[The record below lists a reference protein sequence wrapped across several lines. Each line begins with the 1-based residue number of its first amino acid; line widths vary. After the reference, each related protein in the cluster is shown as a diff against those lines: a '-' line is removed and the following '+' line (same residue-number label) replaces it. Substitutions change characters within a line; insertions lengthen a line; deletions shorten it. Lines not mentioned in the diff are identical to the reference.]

1 MHKYINIFGLIIL
14 IFTNHN
20 INAADLYDIYKR
32 ALIHNNEFAIVK
44 NDHKVSEEKYNQ
56 TFSSIFPD
64 INLTATSNKTEIHRY
79 EGAGSTND
87 FSSDTYAVNIKQPI
101 FRLAFFD
108 ERKKS
113 MDNVKKSNININEK
127 LDTIIIDSVRLYF
140 NVINAS
146 NLIEEAE
153 LKRELASK
161 IYQSS
166 LKLFERGMITDKILR
181 ENKNNLDLN
190 NLDYEITLNNLET
203 TKHEI
208 LIFAGRELYE
218 IHDLNP
224 NAEIE
229 LEMYDLNNILK
240 IAVSES
246 NAIKSAEFDVSMNKN
261 DLKAKK
267 SQHYPTIDLVASY
280 DYNDT
285 SSGTRF
291 GANKRESSTIGLSL
305 NFPIYQG
312 GFQTSKVRESRIN
325 LSSAK
330 LTLDHLKRQIKRDV
344 NDIFNQHSTM
354 RKKMSILKDNYN
366 SSYAN
371 LQSAKKGYANG
382 IYTDVALLRSEIEYI
397 ESKNNYTRSVFDYLL
412 ADLQLK
418 KYSST
423 LSEQDLLKV
432 NSMLV
437 W

>member
-20 INAADLYDIYKR
+20 ISAADLYDIYKR
-32 ALIHNNEFAIVK
+32 ALIHNNDFAIVK

-79 EGAGSTND
+79 EGAGTTND
-87 FSSDTYAVNIKQPI
+87 FSSETYTVNIKQPI

-113 MDNVKKSNININEK
+113 MDNIKKSSINIDEK
-127 LDTIIIDSVRLYF
+127 LDNIIIDSVRLYF
-140 NVINAS
+140 NVINAK
-146 NLIEEAE
+146 NLIEEAKLE
-153 LKRELASK
+153 RELTSK
-161 IYQSS
+161 IYNSS
-166 LKLFERGMITDKILR
+166 LKLYERGMITDKVLK
-181 ENKNNLDLN
+181 ENKNNFDLN
-190 NLDYEITLNNLET
+190 NLEYEITLNNLQT
-203 TKHEI
+203 AKYEI
-208 LIFAGRELYE
+208 LVFAGRELHE

-224 NAEIE
+224 NAAIE
-229 LEMYDLNNILK
+229 LEMYDLDNILK

-246 NAIKSAEFDVSMNKN
+246 NAIKSAEFDVSMNRN
-261 DLKAKK
+261 DLKSNK
-267 SQHYPTIDLVASY
+267 SQYYPTLDLVASY

-291 GANKRESSTIGLSL
+291 GANKRESSTIGISL

-312 GFQTSKVRESRIN
+312 GFQNSKVRESRIN

-330 LTLDHLKRQIKRDV
+330 LMLDHLKREIKRDV
-344 NDIFNQHSTM
+344 NDKFNQHSTM
-354 RKKMSILKDNYN
+354 KKKMGILKDNYN

-382 IYTDVALLRSEIEYI
+382 VYTDVALLKSEAEYI
-397 ESKNNYTRSVFDYLL
+397 KSKNNYTRSVFDYLL

-423 LSEQDLLKV
+423 LSEQDLLKI
-432 NSMLV
+432 NSILV

>member
-1 MHKYINIFGLIIL
+1 MHKYINIFGLLIL

-20 INAADLYDIYKR
+20 INAADLYDIYKS
-32 ALIHNNEFAIVK
+32 ALIHNNEFVIIK

-79 EGAGSTND
+79 EGAGTTND
-87 FSSDTYAVNIKQPI
+87 FSSDTYAVSIKQPI

-113 MDNVKKSNININEK
+113 MDNVKKSSINIDEK
-127 LDTIIIDSVRLYF
+127 LDTIIMDSVRLYF
-140 NVINAS
+140 NVINAK

-153 LKRELASK
+153 LKKELASK

-166 LKLFERGMITDKILR
+166 IKLYERGMITDKVLR
-181 ENKNNLDLN
+181 ENKKNLDLN
-190 NLDYEITLNNLET
+190 NLDYEITLNNLQT
-203 TKHEI
+203 AKNEI
-208 LIFAGRELYE
+208 LVFAGIELYE

-224 NAEIE
+224 NAAIE
-229 LEMYDLNNILK
+229 LEMYNLNNILK
-240 IAVSES
+240 IAVSNS
-246 NAIKSAEFDVSMNKN
+246 NVIKSAEFDVSMNKN
-261 DLKAKK
+261 DLKSKK
-267 SQHYPTIDLVASY
+267 SQFYPTIDLVASY

-291 GANKRESSTIGLSL
+291 GANKRESSTIGISL

-312 GFQTSKVRESRIN
+312 GFQSSKVRESRIN

-330 LTLDHLKRQIKRDV
+330 LMLDHLKRQIKRDV
-344 NDIFNQHSTM
+344 NDAFNQHKAM
-354 RKKMSILKDNYN
+354 GKKMDILKDNYN

-371 LQSAKKGYANG
+371 LKSAKKGYAKG
-382 IYTDVALLRSEIEYI
+382 VYTDVALLKSEVEYI
-397 ESKNNYTRSVFDYLL
+397 ESKNIYTRSVFDYLL